1 MLTKIRSS
9 VFPDLGGPVLVDT
22 VGVPRYW
29 ATVWASF
36 LPGDLAPSTLNRK
49 LRQVEFFY
57 QQTDQTLGVGAL
69 DRALAGLNVDALC
82 DALEAHF
89 LALRSRSITPATEER
104 WQAALQFVT
113 DTVQQLS
120 RSSLAVEHQSSL
132 SDRLLSVRLLN
143 AHLHIGKRRRPERI
157 RSLPAEVVEALYE
170 MLDPESSSNPFV
182 GAASRW
188 RVYTIFMLLLH
199 QGLRRGELL
208 TFPVDCIKSAFDR
221 KQQRVR
227 YWMDVRYNQYENED
241 PRYSTP
247 GIKNASSIRQ
257 IPVSKPTALLVQ
269 EYVMNYRGKQHHSF
283 LISSRN
289 RRPLSVE
296 GVTKI
301 FQKITA
307 SLPKYL
313 RKLLVD
319 LTGEESISAHHLRH
333 TCAVVR
339 LNQLL
344 ASGVEMTDAL
354 ERMRPFFGWTR
365 DSDEPLRYARTV
377 FEDRLASVW
386 NDSFDEQVEILR
398 NLPAR
403 LK

>member
-1 MLTKIRSS
+1 
-9 VFPDLGGPVLVDT
+9 
-22 VGVPRYW
+22 
-29 ATVWASF
+29 
-36 LPGDLAPSTLNRK
+36 
-49 LRQVEFFY
+49 
-57 QQTDQTLGVGAL
+57 
-69 DRALAGLNVDALC
+69 VDALNG
-82 DALEAHF
+82 ALEAYF
-89 LALRSRSITPATEER
+89 LTLRSRSITPATEER

-113 DTVQQLS
+113 ETVQRLT
-120 RSSLAVEHQSSL
+120 RSSLAIGHQGCL
-132 SDRLLSVRLLN
+132 SGRLLSVQLLN

-170 MLDPESSSNPFV
+170 MLDPESPSNPFV

-227 YWMDVRYNQYENED
+227 YWMDVRDNRYED
-241 PRYSTP
+241 DDTRYSTP
-247 GIKNASSIRQ
+247 SIKNASSIRQ
-257 IPVSKPTALLVQ
+257 IPVSNPTALLVQ

-283 LISSRN
+283 LISSKN
-289 RRPLSVE
+289 RRPLSTE

-307 SLPKYL
+307 SLPKPL
-313 RKLLVD
+313 RKLLMD
-319 LTGEESISAHHLRH
+319 QTDEESISAHHLRH

-344 ASGVEMTDAL
+344 TSGVEMTDAL

-386 NDSFDEQVEILR
+386 NDSFDDHVEILR